1 MDENQNVTTE
11 EQNLNEQSVP
21 QQDVA
26 ADSQPVYQQNEQ
38 QQNTQY
44 QQNVQYDQNAG
55 QQGNPYQQNA
65 QYGYNTQQQNAQYG
79 QQGNP
84 YQQNAQYGYNT
95 QQQNAQYG
103 YNTQQ
108 QNAQYGQNMYN
119 QAYQNPPVYMN
130 VNGAM
135 PQPQKPVKDAFCN
148 ILLVLNPLLLLVGFM
163 TMFGMVRTMTGSM
176 MYGFYR
182 TTSPYLVIYVSGII
196 LMMLLGVA
204 AIVFLILDIVRVH
217 KSGAP
222 ITGLILFAI
231 FLRQGYYI
239 WRAHVLKRNM
249 TFPIVYTVIYAL
261 LTIAYTVYSCG
272 MLANFVSY
280 ATYMM

>member
-44 QQNVQYDQNAG
+44 QQNVQYGQNAG
-55 QQGNPYQQNA
+55 QQGNPYQQNM
-65 QYGYNTQQQNAQYG
+65 
-79 QQGNP
+79 
-84 YQQNAQYGYNT
+84 
-95 QQQNAQYG
+95 QYG

-163 TMFGMVRTMTGSM
+163 TMFGMVKTMTGSM

-182 TTSPYLVIYVSGII
+182 TTSPYLVIYVAGII
-196 LMMLLGVA
+196 LMLLLGVA

>member
-26 ADSQPVYQQNEQ
+26 ADSQPVYQQN
-38 QQNTQY
+38 TQY
-44 QQNVQYDQNAG
+44 QQNVQYG
-55 QQGNPYQQNA
+55 QQGNPYQQSA
-65 QYGYNTQQQNAQYG
+65 QYGYNTQQQNVQYG

-84 YQQNAQYGYNT
+84 YQQNT
-95 QQQNAQYG
+95 QYG

-163 TMFGMVRTMTGSM
+163 TMFGMVKTMTGSM

-182 TTSPYLVIYVSGII
+182 TTSPYLVIYVAGII
-196 LMMLLGVA
+196 LMLLLGVA

>member
-26 ADSQPVYQQNEQ
+26 AGSQPVYQQNEQ

-55 QQGNPYQQNA
+55 QQGNPYQQNM
-65 QYGYNTQQQNAQYG
+65 
-79 QQGNP
+79 
-84 YQQNAQYGYNT
+84 
-95 QQQNAQYG
+95 QYG

-163 TMFGMVRTMTGSM
+163 TMFGMVKTMTGSM

-231 FLRQGYYI
+231 FLKPGYYV
-239 WRAHVLKRNM
+239 WRAHLLKRKM
-249 TFPIVYTVIYAL
+249 AFPIVYTVLYAL
-261 LTIAYTVYSCG
+261 LIMAEIG
-272 MLANFVSY
+272 FV
-280 ATYMM
+280 MMQAFSLVMNVM